1 MLSELGV
8 EAPETYRG
16 VVEKAHAAGVINEG
30 LKRWLSDVVGFD
42 L

>member
-16 VVEKAHAAGVINEG
+16 SLRRPTLQVSSMKA
-30 LKRWLSDVVGFD
+30 
-42 L
+42 